1 MQNAAAS
8 LAAPL
13 IASLLGAFL
22 LVALVSIIWVI
33 VSRRRKRRA
42 AEPAEKTPA
51 VEGTK
56 GSLQDLE
63 KGHNAASSSQVHS
76 MRIKASVRIKHML
89 TSFIPRAIWQSLN
102 RWYSHGTV
110 TLTPL
115 HRRGML
121 CRWVVRRQGWAHKA
135 MPLAWYLTAAPSM
148 CAPNIAAFCPASS
161 HHNLMLTDSMC

>member
-33 VSRRRKRRA
+33 VSRRRKRGA
-42 AEPAEKTPA
+42 AEPAAKTPA

-63 KGHNAASSSQVHS
+63 RGHNAASSSQVHS
-76 MRIKASVRIKHML
+76 MRIKASVRIKAYVDFL
-89 TSFIPRAIWQSLN
+89 RSQSNLAV
-102 RWYSHGTV
+102 SQQ
-110 TLTPL
+110 
-115 HRRGML
+115 
-121 CRWVVRRQGWAHKA
+121 VVQSWKSNAYTFA
-135 MPLAWYLTAAPSM
+135 
-148 CAPNIAAFCPASS
+148 
-161 HHNLMLTDSMC
+161 